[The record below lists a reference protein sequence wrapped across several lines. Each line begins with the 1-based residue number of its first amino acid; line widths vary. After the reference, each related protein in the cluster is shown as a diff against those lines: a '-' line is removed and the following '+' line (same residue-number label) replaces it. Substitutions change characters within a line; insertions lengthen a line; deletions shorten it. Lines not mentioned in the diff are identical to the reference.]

1 MGTGIAQV
9 FASHGYEVTVFD
21 PSESAHKN
29 SAINIAES
37 LDHLVKKG
45 RMSQEEAVS
54 TQRRCRYTKMQDEC
68 VADVIIE
75 AVVENE
81 EIKCTL
87 INELLAINGTS
98 TIIASNT
105 SSLSLTAIAEKI
117 TSPERFAGLHFFNP
131 APVMKLV
138 EIVHTQL
145 TDPGVVESLVALAS
159 SVGKVAVKCKDTPG
173 FIVNRVARPYYI
185 ESLYLLEKTDV
196 KLQTIDVLL
205 ESTGFPM
212 GPFRLMDLIGNDVN
226 YSVSCIVYEA
236 LNKPERLKPSTI
248 QKNQVEQGRLGRK
261 TGKGFYEYTR

>member
-9 FASHGYEVTVFD
+9 FASHGFNVTVFD
-21 PSESAHKN
+21 ASESALKK
-29 SAINIAES
+29 SAITFAEG

-45 RMSQEEAVS
+45 RLTQEEKEA
-54 TQRRCRYTKMQDEC
+54 TQRRCRYTQTQDEC
-68 VADVIIE
+68 VGDVVIE

-81 EIKCTL
+81 EVKCKL

-98 TIIASNT
+98 TIFASNT
-105 SSLSLTAIAEKI
+105 SSLSLTAIAQKI
-117 TSPERFAGLHFFNP
+117 ASPERFAGLHFFNP

-138 EIVHTQL
+138 EIVHTQF
-145 TDPGVVESLVALAS
+145 TRPDVVDSLVALATA
-159 SVGKVAVKCKDTPG
+159 VGKVAVKCKDSPG

-185 ESLYLLEKTDV
+185 EALYLLEKTDV

-226 YSVSCIVYEA
+226 YSVSSIVYEA

>member
-9 FASHGYEVTVFD
+9 FATHGYSVTIFD
-21 PSESAHKN
+21 PNERALETSSIH
-29 SAINIAES
+29 ITQG
-37 LDHLVKKG
+37 LQQMVTKG
-45 RMSQEEAVS
+45 RMSPEEKEA
-54 TQRRCRYTKMQDEC
+54 TLIRCRHTNNQDDC
-68 VADVIIE
+68 VADVVIE

-81 EIKCTL
+81 EVKCKL
-87 INELLAINGTS
+87 IDELFAINGKS
-98 TIIASNT
+98 TIVASNT
-105 SSLSLTAIAEKI
+105 SSLSLTAIARKI
-117 TSPERFAGLHFFNP
+117 KAPERFAGLHFFNP

-159 SVGKVAVKCKDTPG
+159 SVGKVAVKCKDSPG

-248 QKNQVEQGRLGRK
+248 QKKQVEQGRLGRK